1 MVRTTTKTMAAQ
13 SSATSFLRKYLI
25 AVRCDGGG
33 KKESAADKCACNKKC
48 SNFWLNILLPST
60 RALHRTVDVTTAA
73 INIVATIVTFVII
86 LARR

>member
-25 AVRCDGGG
+25 AVWCDGGG

-48 SNFWLNILLPST
+48 SNFWLNILLSST
-60 RALHRTVDVTTAA
+60 RALHRTVDVTAA

-86 LARR
+86 LTRR